1 MPDTISHYRVLH
13 PLGKGGMGEVYAGV
27 DETLKR
33 RVALKAVRADHRLS
47 PVAKARFLRE
57 ARILSQLDHPGICR
71 VYDYIEGD
79 DSDWLVLELIEGKSL
94 QAALA
99 AGLEPSSR
107 LRIAQ
112 QIADVLVA
120 THTAG
125 VVHRDL
131 KPGNVMLTRGDEA
144 KVLDFGLAQ
153 SAERDAPAP
162 ALALAPGPDGTATQ
176 ADDVDVTRTSGSGGH
191 LSATG
196 SFYVQTDGGVI
207 VGTPAYM
214 SPEQARGE
222 PATPASDM
230 YSFGLLLQEL
240 YTGRPPYPSGLS
252 YGELIDRARKGDTA
266 APVGAPADIAAL
278 ATRLKALAPAQRPT
292 AVETAARLRW
302 IHDRP
307 KRRARRA
314 LAAGVALAAVLG
326 AAKYTI
332 DLARER
338 TIAVEARNEAE
349 RRRAQAEDLIGFML
363 GDLRKRLEPVGR
375 LEILD
380 EVGSKA
386 MDYFAAVPEASL
398 SDEELLRRS
407 AALYQIGDVRIA
419 QGNLEAAA
427 PPLEESLAL
436 ARALVER
443 RPDDGERLFG
453 LAQSHFWVGFV
464 HWRRHDLDAARREFE
479 AYLDV
484 ATRLVAVDP
493 ARDDWRREIAYAN
506 SNLGSVLEARGD
518 LDGALAR
525 YRDCLAVE
533 QALLAKTPGGD
544 PDLRQSA
551 AASHNLIGVVLRSL
565 GRFEE
570 ALAQFRSELE
580 IRRALLAAEPA
591 NATYQLRLGIGR
603 AHVGHVLAAQGA
615 TGDAILEFEQAVT
628 IYRALTARDAAN
640 ANWRRELAAG
650 QYVLAGAYLAIGRH
664 DAALPLLRESVA
676 MSAALAAADPTN
688 TGRQRDLAEQRRGLG
703 AALLASGDADAAE
716 REAEAAARSMDEL
729 LRRRADDI
737 HASRIASTAHALL
750 ARVLTARGDGTRARE
765 AWQRAHD
772 AIARPAAASRDYRFL
787 DPFAVSLLHLGRTA
801 EAAPVVE
808 MLTGM
813 GYREP
818 LFARTVASRGWPPPA
833 RARAPGG

>member
-1 MPDTISHYRVLH
+1 
-13 PLGKGGMGEVYAGV
+13 MGEVYAGV

-33 RVALKAVRADHRLS
+33 RVALKAVRAEHRLS
-47 PVAKARFLRE
+47 PDAKARFLRE
-57 ARILSQLDHPGICR
+57 ARILSQLDHPNICR

-99 AGLEPSSR
+99 AGLEPSRR

-131 KPGNVMLTRGDEA
+131 KPGNVMLTRGDEV

-153 SAERDAPAP
+153 SAERDVPAQVIAMTP
-162 ALALAPGPDGTATQ
+162 DPDGTATQ
-176 ADDVDVTRTSGSGGH
+176 ADDVDVTRTSGSGGY

-196 SFYVQTDGGVI
+196 SFYVRTEGGVV

-252 YGELIDRARKGDTA
+252 YGDLIDRARKGDTDA
-266 APVGAPADIAAL
+266 ATGAPADIAAL
-278 ATRLKALAPAQRPT
+278 VNRLKALAPAQRPT

-443 RPDDGERLFG
+443 RPEDGERLFG

-484 ATRLVAVDP
+484 SNRLVAVDP

-518 LDGALAR
+518 LEGALAR
-525 YRDCLAVE
+525 YRECLAVE
-533 QALLAKTPGGD
+533 QALLAKTPVD

-570 ALAQFRSELE
+570 ALTQFRSELE

-615 TGDAILEFEQAVT
+615 TDDAILEFEQAVS
-628 IYRALTARDAAN
+628 IYRALAARDAAN
-640 ANWRRELAAG
+640 ANWRRELATG

-664 DAALPLLRESVA
+664 GAALPLLRESVA
-676 MSAALAAADPTN
+676 ISAALAAADPTN

-703 AALLASGDADAAE
+703 AALLASGDADAAA
-716 REAEAAARSMDEL
+716 REAEAAASSMDEL

-750 ARVLTARGDGTRARE
+750 ARAWAARGDGTRARDE
-765 AWQRAHD
+765 WQRAHD

-801 EAAPVVE
+801 EAAPVIAT
-808 MLTGM
+808 LTGM

-818 LFARTVASRGWPPPA
+818 LFARTVVSRGGPPPA
-833 RARAPGG
+833 RARASGG